1 MATLPKHSMACL
13 CEISRGPQPTQVYNP
28 GVVNLLV
35 VTRELAKIVLLP
47 SPYQTHRGKNI
58 PHLQILPAGRR
69 LLGEIA

>member
-1 MATLPKHSMACL
+1 MAEISEHSMGCL
-13 CEISRGPQPTQVYNP
+13 RDIEHEPKPSNYFNP

-35 VTRELAKIVLLP
+35 VTRELAEIVLLP
-47 SPYQTHRGKNI
+47 SPYKTHKGKRI